1 MQENDKL
8 EKDKLVAFRAGT
20 LEDAS
25 FIFSTWLKGLRFGND
40 WFGLIDSKAYF
51 QVYHKVIE
59 TILSKP
65 NVTVKVACLRE
76 DPGVIL
82 GYAVYS
88 GPRLDWCHVKRAWR
102 NIGLARDLVP
112 NEITTVSHLTG
123 VGRSILKKRGNIAF
137 NPFDLN

>member
-1 MQENDKL
+1 MQETDKV
-8 EKDKLVAFRAGT
+8 EKENLIAFRPGN

-40 WFGLIDSKAYF
+40 WYSLIDSKVYF
-51 QVYHKVIE
+51 SVYHKVIE
-59 TILSKP
+59 GILSKP
-65 NVTVKVACLRE
+65 NVSVKVACLKE

-88 GPRLDWCHVKRAWR
+88 GTRLDWCHVKKSWR

-112 NEITTVSHLTG
+112 QNITTVSHLTS
-123 VGRSILKKRGNIAF
+123 VGRSILKKREGVSF
-137 NPFDLN
+137 NPFNYD